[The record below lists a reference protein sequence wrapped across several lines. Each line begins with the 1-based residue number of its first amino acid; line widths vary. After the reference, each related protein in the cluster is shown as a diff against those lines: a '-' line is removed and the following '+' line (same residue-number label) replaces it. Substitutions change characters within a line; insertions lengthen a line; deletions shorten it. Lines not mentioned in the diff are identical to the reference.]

1 MNLFKCIIFIF
12 LFTTSSISTQEY
24 ESENDY
30 FSPVSKLNYSSLP
43 LPVAFK
49 TNNIKLGSIIDK
61 SITLSCSI
69 NLDNV
74 TFIIPLRI
82 DSDDRLRN
90 IIITTSYLLNKFD
103 CKIIIKEYFFIKEV
117 FPTLKLN

>member
-24 ESENDY
+24 ESENDF
-30 FSPVSKLNYSSLP
+30 FSPVSKLNYSSLT

-74 TFIIPLRI
+74 TFFKT
-82 DSDDRLRN
+82 RN
-90 IIITTSYLLNKFD
+90 YKVNRF
-103 CKIIIKEYFFIKEV
+103 KI
-117 FPTLKLN
+117 